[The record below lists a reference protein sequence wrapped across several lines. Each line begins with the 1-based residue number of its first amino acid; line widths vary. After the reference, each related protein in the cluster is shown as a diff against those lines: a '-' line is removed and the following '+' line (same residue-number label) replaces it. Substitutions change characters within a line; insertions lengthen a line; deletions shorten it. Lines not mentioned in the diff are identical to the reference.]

1 MEGSRVTARTAGASV
16 RVIIMSWA
24 TWTTAGVYSGH
35 AGVHT
40 VEGGVLKGE
49 LTVHTTWADGQAII
63 TVQYSGAADW
73 YTLIG
78 SPVACASEHESRDLH
93 QAVVNAVRTGGA
105 SIAPI
110 PA

>member
-1 MEGSRVTARTAGASV
+1 MG
-16 RVIIMSWA
+16 WA

-49 LTVHTTWADGQAII
+49 VTVHTTWVGQEAII

-73 YTLIG
+73 CTLAD
-78 SPVACASEHESRDLH
+78 SPVPCASERESRELH
-93 QAVVNAVRTGGA
+93 QAVVDAVRTGA
-105 SIAPI
+105 AINVPTA
-110 PA
+110 A